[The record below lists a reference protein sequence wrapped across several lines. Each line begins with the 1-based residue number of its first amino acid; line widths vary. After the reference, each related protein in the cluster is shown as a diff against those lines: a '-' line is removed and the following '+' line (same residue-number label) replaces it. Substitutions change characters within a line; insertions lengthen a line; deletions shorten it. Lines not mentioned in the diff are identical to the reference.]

1 VLGARSSRLAR
12 PVRWVAAATMART
25 LHWRDLRTG
34 AIALGV
40 VIASAL
46 VILVFARVGGVRGR
60 KVTLYVQA
68 ASATGVLR
76 GTEVRLAGKRVGLVE
91 EVRFLPPNPDT
102 MAKLLIETSVLE
114 DALPLLR
121 RDTYAQIHPGGT
133 IIGAPVVEFSA
144 GSTRFPGIDEGDTIP
159 SRPEVAAEGV
169 AARVGALGHEIAGV
183 SREWRA
189 IRADVRAARGTF
201 GAIRERGPAD
211 IGAFRRRTAA
221 LMARFT
227 SGRGTIGLATRD
239 DELRRRA
246 SSVLAAMDSIGD
258 LLSSRTGNVGRFRRD
273 RTLPTE
279 MDRTRAELTSVR
291 NALAEARGTAGRYRE
306 DRALSLELTALGR
319 DFDRLIADVK
329 KNPLRYLAF

>member
-1 VLGARSSRLAR
+1 MAR
-12 PVRWVAAATMART
+12 P
-25 LHWRDLRTG
+25 LHWKDLRTG
-34 AIALGV
+34 LIALGA

-46 VILVFARVGGVRGR
+46 VILVFARVGGVRGK

-102 MAKLLIETSVLE
+102 AANLLIETSVLE
-114 DALPLLR
+114 KVLPLLR
-121 RDTYAQIHPGGT
+121 RDTHAQIHPGAT

-144 GSTRFPGIDEGDTIP
+144 GSSRFPGLDEGDTIP
-159 SRPEVAAEGV
+159 SLPEVAAEGV
-169 AARVGALGHEIAGV
+169 AARVGAIGHEFGVV

-189 IRADVRAARGTF
+189 IRADMRTARGTF
-201 GAIRERGPAD
+201 GAMRTRGGAD
-211 IGAFRRRTAA
+211 IGAFRRRTSA
-221 LMARFT
+221 LMAGIT

-239 DELRRRA
+239 DELRRHA
-246 SSVLAAMDSIGD
+246 AGVLAAMDSIGD

-273 RTLPTE
+273 RTLPAE
-279 MDRTRAELTSVR
+279 LDRTRAELNSVR
-291 NALAEARGTAGRYRE
+291 NALVEAEGTAGRYQE
-306 DRALSLELTALGR
+306 DRALSLELTALSR
-319 DFDRLIADVK
+319 EFDVLITDVK

>member
-1 VLGARSSRLAR
+1 
-12 PVRWVAAATMART
+12 
-25 LHWRDLRTG
+25 
-34 AIALGV
+34 
-40 VIASAL
+40 
-46 VILVFARVGGVRGR
+46 
-60 KVTLYVQA
+60 VTLYVRA

-76 GTEVRLAGKRVGLVE
+76 GTEVRLAGKQVGLVE
-91 EVRFLPPNPDT
+91 EVRFLPPSPDT
-102 MAKLLIETSVLE
+102 TARLLIETRVLE
-114 DALPLLR
+114 EWLPLLR
-121 RDTYAQIHPGGT
+121 RDTYAQIHPAGT
-133 IIGAPVVEFSA
+133 IIGSPVVEFSA

-169 AARVGALGHEIAGV
+169 AARVGAIGQEFGVV
-183 SREWRA
+183 SREWQA
-189 IRADVRAARGTF
+189 IRADVRTARGTL
-201 GAIRERGPAD
+201 GAIREEGPAD

-227 SGRGTIGLATRD
+227 SGRGTIGLASRDEELTR
-239 DELRRRA
+239 RT
-246 SSVLAAMDSIGD
+246 SSVVATIDSIGD
-258 LLSSRTGNVGRFRRD
+258 LLSSQTGNVGRFRRD

-291 NALAEARGTAGRYRE
+291 DALAGARGTAGRYRE

>member
-1 VLGARSSRLAR
+1 MAR
-12 PVRWVAAATMART
+12 PLRWS
-25 LHWRDLRTG
+25 DLRTG

-46 VILVFARVGGVRGR
+46 VILLFARVGGVRGK
-60 KVTLYVQA
+60 KVTLFVRA

-76 GTEVRLAGKRVGLVE
+76 GTEVRLAGKRVGLVKD
-91 EVRFLPPNPDT
+91 VQFLPPNPDT
-102 MAKLLIETSVLE
+102 TAKLLIETSVLE

-159 SRPEVAAEGV
+159 SLPEVAAEGV
-169 AARVGALGHEIAGV
+169 AARVGAIGHEFGVV

-189 IRADVRAARGTF
+189 VRADIRTARGTF
-201 GAIRERGPAD
+201 GAMRTRGGAD
-211 IGAFRRRTAA
+211 IGAFRRRTSA

-239 DELRRRA
+239 DELGRRT

-273 RTLPTE
+273 PTLPAE
-279 MDRTRAELTSVR
+279 LDRTRAELNSVR

-319 DFDRLIADVK
+319 EFDVLIADVK
-329 KNPLRYLAF
+329 KNPLRYLTF